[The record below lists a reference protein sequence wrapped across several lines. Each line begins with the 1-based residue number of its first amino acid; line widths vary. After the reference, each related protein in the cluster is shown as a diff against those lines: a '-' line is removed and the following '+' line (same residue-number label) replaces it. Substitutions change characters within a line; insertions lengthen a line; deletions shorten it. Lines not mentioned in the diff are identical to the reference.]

1 MTGDEFLRRLQQS
14 QREIENC
21 INNVLPVKI
30 GALAKAHFQEN
41 FIKGGFVNNGLHTWK
56 PAKRLAKGATRR
68 RTKNG
73 KLSKRARTLAINK
86 YKTLLSDKNHLFSSI
101 YYTPSRAAV
110 RIYNPVN
117 YAAVHNEGLRAGR
130 GKGFIM
136 PKRQFIGESA
146 ELNKKVQQTIEK
158 ELTKIINLHN

>member
-1 MTGDEFLRRLQQS
+1 MTGDEFVRRLQQA
-14 QREIENC
+14 QTEIENC

-41 FIKGGFVNNGLHTWK
+41 FIKGGFVNNGLQPWDR
-56 PAKRLAKGATRR
+56 AKRLLKGATRR
-68 RTKNG
+68 RMKNG
-73 KLSKRARTLAINK
+73 KLSKRARVLAGNK

-101 YYTPSRAAV
+101 YYTQGRASV
-110 RIYNPVN
+110 RIYNPVT

-146 ELNKKVQQTIEK
+146 ELNKKMQQTIEN
-158 ELTKIINLHN
+158 ELTKIINLHH